1 MGKGKRRRSRE
12 LEVAIVAAE
21 PVAERH
27 GFDIAGLGHSS
38 GDYLVNVTEQTAL
51 AVDTVFACVR
61 ILADLTSDADV
72 GEYRGLER
80 LPESRLVRRPMAT
93 ITRRSWLW
101 YVTATMALY
110 NGCYYRRAFG
120 RDSEGV
126 AMSLVPIAPPRVSW
140 PDGRPHVDGKPLD
153 RDDELA
159 YIPRVSWPTV
169 TRELGTVLRLARD
182 VFAAAFA
189 ADAYRSDF
197 WSNGGA
203 PVVVL
208 TSDQKID
215 NEQAEAISDRW
226 ATMRQASPGKPAVL
240 GSGAA
245 PVAFGSDL
253 GAQGAADA
261 ASRLG
266 TAVARYFGVPS
277 WLVNVPSE
285 AGSMTYSNAS
295 AAGLDLVRY
304 TLRPG
309 YAGPISDALSDE
321 LPGDAIAGRRVRLG
335 LDHLTHGTMLERAQ
349 TYQIA
354 TGGESWMTPAEVRD
368 ELGMP
373 TDMSFAAA
381 GTPAPALERIP
392 EGMPT

>member
-1 MGKGKRRRSRE
+1 MGRKRKRRLE
-12 LEVAIVAAE
+12 LETAAAVAE

-72 GEYRGLER
+72 GEYRGNER
-80 LPESRLVRRPMAT
+80 LPDSRLTRRPMAT
-93 ITRRSWLW
+93 ITRRSWIW

-120 RDSEGV
+120 RDADGV
-126 AMSLVPIAPPRVSW
+126 AMSLVPIAPPRVTYQDGW
-140 PDGRPHVDGKPLD
+140 PYVDGVRLE
-153 RDDELA
+153 RADELA

-189 ADAYRSDF
+189 ADAYRADF

-208 TSDQKID
+208 TSDQKIEND
-215 NEQAEAISDRW
+215 QAEAISDRW
-226 ATMRQASPGKPAVL
+226 ATMRQTSPGKPAVL

-253 GAQGAADA
+253 GANGAADA
-261 ASRLG
+261 AARLG
-266 TAVARYFGVPS
+266 TGVARYFGMPA

-285 AGSMTYSNAS
+285 AGSMTYNNVAG
-295 AAGLDLVRY
+295 AGLDLVRY

-309 YAGPISDALSDE
+309 YAGPIGDAWSDE
-321 LPGDAIAGRRVRLG
+321 LPGDYLAGRRVRLG
-335 LDHLTHGTMLERAQ
+335 LDHLTQGTMFERAQ
-349 TYQIA
+349 AFQIA
-354 TGGESWMTPAEVRD
+354 TGGIAWMTPAEVRA

-373 TDMSFAAA
+373 TDMAFAAA

-392 EGMPT
+392 EDMPL

>member
-1 MGKGKRRRSRE
+1 MAKRKRRGE
-12 LEVAIVAAE
+12 LETATPVTE
-21 PVAERH
+21 PTSERH

-38 GDYLVNVTEQTAL
+38 GDYLVNVNEQTAL
-51 AVDTVFACVR
+51 AIDAVFACVR
-61 ILADLTSDADV
+61 ILADLTSDAEV
-72 GEYRGLER
+72 GEYRGT
-80 LPESRLVRRPMAT
+80 SRLADSRLTRRPMAT

-120 RDSEGV
+120 RDTDGV
-126 AMSLVPIAPPRVSW
+126 AMSLIPLAPPRVSW
-140 PDGRPHVDGKPLD
+140 SDGVPSVDGVAVAP
-153 RDDELA
+153 DDLA

-189 ADAYRSDF
+189 ADAYRADF

-208 TSDQKID
+208 TSDQPITST
-215 NEQAEAISDRW
+215 QAGEIRDLWVTAR
-226 ATMRQASPGKPAVL
+226 REGPGKPAVV
-240 GSGAA
+240 GRGAE
-245 PVAFGSDL
+245 PRAFGSDL
-253 GAQGAADA
+253 GAAGAGDA
-261 ASRLG
+261 TSRLG
-266 TAVARYFGVPS
+266 AAVARYFGVPA
-277 WLVNVPSE
+277 WLVNVPTE

-309 YAGPISDALSDE
+309 YAGPIGDALSDE
-321 LPGDAIAGRRVRLG
+321 LPGNSVDGRRVRLG
-335 LDHLTHGTMLERAQ
+335 LDHLTTGTMLERSQA
-349 TYQIA
+349 YQIA
-354 TGGESWMTPAEVRD
+354 TGGQPWMLPFEVRA

-373 TDMSFAAA
+373 TDMAFAPD

-392 EGMPT
+392 AEVPA